1 MASARVAE
9 LQLELTAAREESKAE
24 LKEEPTNFAKIDVYK
39 DLIHNLTEELKTYS
53 STTGEIL
60 KCFLD
65 RQPSGRSTAP
75 GNTVQTGCLS
85 TFVYHLCC

>member
-9 LQLELTAAREESKAE
+9 LQLELTAAREEIKAE
-24 LKEEPTNFAKIDVYK
+24 LKEPTNFAKIDVYK

-65 RQPSGRSTAP
+65 RQPSGRCTS
-75 GNTVQTGCLS
+75 V
-85 TFVYHLCC
+85 